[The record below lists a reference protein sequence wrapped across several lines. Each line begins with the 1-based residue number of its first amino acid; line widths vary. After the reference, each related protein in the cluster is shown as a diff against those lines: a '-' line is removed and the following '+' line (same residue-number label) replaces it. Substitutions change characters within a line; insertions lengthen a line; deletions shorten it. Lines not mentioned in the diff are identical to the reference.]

1 MLGGPAHFNDA
12 KPCTCV
18 FYAKRGCL
26 SKLFGASIEIL
37 LEKLQ
42 ISKRLIGTWFGGDPP
57 VEFRHCLGNFA
68 FIAEHGRQLKQT

>member
-1 MLGGPAHFNDA
+1 M
-12 KPCTCV
+12 PCHAPVSFAQSVRV
-18 FYAKRGCL
+18 F

-42 ISKRLIGTWFGGDPP
+42 ISKRLIGTWFDGDPP

-68 FIAEHGRQLKQT
+68 FIAEHGRELKQT